1 MIEHLHAVD
10 EQEYRVAR
18 KRLLT
23 AGILPALFVLLLIS
37 LHLLSAAYDWQ
48 LPRFGLMPRDVHGTI
63 GILLAPLIHGGFEH
77 LFDNSVALLVLGWCL
92 VYFYP
97 KAAGRVVLWT
107 WLLGGALVWLT
118 ARPDVHI
125 GASGVL
131 YGIAGFLF
139 FSGVIR
145 RQRTLMAVSLLV
157 VFLYGSL
164 VWGILPILPELSWES
179 HLWGGAVGA
188 ALAWFLR
195 DVAPAHLPQPIV
207 FDEEDETGPVLSDS
221 DPGDE
226 DTSPRRN
233 PEKPHPPPGYP
244 YDSTDI
250 A

>member
-1 MIEHLHAVD
+1 MIEHLHPVD

-18 KRLLT
+18 KRMLT
-23 AGILPALFVLLLIS
+23 AGIMPALFVLVLAS
-37 LHLLSAAYDWQ
+37 VHLLGSAYGWHLHRLGLQ
-48 LPRFGLMPRDVHGTI
+48 PRETPKLV
-63 GILLAPLIHGGFEH
+63 GILTAPLIHGGFEH

-97 KAAGRVVLWT
+97 RAAGPVVLWT

-118 ARPDVHI
+118 ARPDMHI

-131 YGIAGFLF
+131 YGIAAFLF

-195 DVAPAHLPQPIV
+195 HVAPAHLPKPIV
-207 FDEEDETGPVLSDS
+207 FEDEESGPVITDT

-226 DTSPRRN
+226 DPQPRR
-233 PEKPHPPPGYP
+233 KTDTLHPPPGYP